1 MEVYEKEPNKV
12 AEPRGRAQWLI
23 ILLVL
28 FVSICAVVLSIGAMI
43 LAVRTG
49 NDQESNQMQIVNTV
63 TSDVEALKNLTESQA
78 AALKSL
84 QDLYQELNNKVIE
97 VQMQIIN
104 TVTSDVEAQIRNLTE
119 SQAAALKSLQD
130 LYQELNNKVIEVQMQ
145 IVDTASSD
153 VEAQIKNLT
162 ESQAAVL
169 KSLQDLYQGLNN
181 KVIEVQMENTIQ
193 VQVLNRSVSALK
205 AVVESGRTV
214 SASNEL
220 DLTAGCPAPIGAQCP
235 IQRLNVGTPPASAA
249 CETGPA
255 PLEVDGFRNVNIYCS
270 VDNSG
275 GETNPVTSTLNI
287 YNGEVSCL
295 CNLVALTAPTADI
308 VCTLNIQRCPETVR
322 LNTTNMQ

>member
-1 MEVYEKEPNKV
+1 MEVYEKEHNKV

-23 ILLVL
+23 ILLVF

-84 QDLYQELNNKVIE
+84 QDLYQ
-97 VQMQIIN
+97 
-104 TVTSDVEAQIRNLTE
+104 
-119 SQAAALKSLQD
+119 
-130 LYQELNNKVIEVQMQ
+130 
-145 IVDTASSD
+145 
-153 VEAQIKNLT
+153 
-162 ESQAAVL
+162 
-169 KSLQDLYQGLNN
+169 GLNN

-214 SASNEL
+214 SAINEL
-220 DLTAGCPAPIGAQCP
+220 DLTAGCPAPVSAQCS
-235 IQRLNVGTPPASAA
+235 IQRLNVGTPPASAT
-249 CETGPA
+249 CETDA
-255 PLEVDGFRNVNIYCS
+255 EPLEVEGFRNVNIYCS
-270 VDNSG
+270 VNNSG

-295 CNLVALTAPTADI
+295 CNLVALTAPTANI